1 MTTVIEC
8 QEGHYEVQQTSYGEA
23 YVWHHECVV
32 VECECGQRL
41 VLSASQTLCSSCG
54 TDHEA
59 LLREVLASRQASDG
73 KSHPWDAEYDE
84 WRKKQEEYL
93 MSEETYELELSRLD

>member
-32 VECECGQRL
+32 VECECGHRQ
-41 VLSASQTLCSSCG
+41 VLSASETLCSSCG
-54 TDHEA
+54 ADHGA
-59 LLREVLASRQASDG
+59 LLREVLAQSRVP
-73 KSHPWDAEYDE
+73 HPWEGEYEE

-93 MSEETYELELSRLD
+93 MSEQTYWLELSTLD